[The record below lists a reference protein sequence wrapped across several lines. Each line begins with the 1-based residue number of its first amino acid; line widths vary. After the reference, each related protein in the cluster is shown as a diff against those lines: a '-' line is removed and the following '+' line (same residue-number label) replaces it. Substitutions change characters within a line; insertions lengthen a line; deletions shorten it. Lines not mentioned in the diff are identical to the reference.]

1 MNNKEDEKLQDAYLM
16 GQQDMV
22 YKIIQEFLDTET
34 ARKFG
39 VTGIDVK
46 LEDGFVNASWKFGE
60 RKENDIIR

>member
-1 MNNKEDEKLQDAYLM
+1 MDKKENEKLQDAYLM

-22 YKIIQEFLDTET
+22 YRTIQEFLNTET

-46 LEDGFVNASWKFGE
+46 LEDGYVNASWKFGE
-60 RKENDIIR
+60 RKANDLIK

>member
-1 MNNKEDEKLQDAYLM
+1 MKDEKLQDAYLM

-22 YKIIQEFLDTET
+22 YRIIQEFLDTET
-34 ARKFG
+34 SRKFG

>member
-1 MNNKEDEKLQDAYLM
+1 MEDEKLQDAYLM
-16 GQQDMV
+16 GQQDMF
-22 YKIIQEFLDTET
+22 YRIIQEFLDTET

>member
-1 MNNKEDEKLQDAYLM
+1 MEDEKLQDAYLM

>member
-1 MNNKEDEKLQDAYLM
+1 MEDEKLQDAYLM

-22 YKIIQEFLDTET
+22 YRMVQEFLDTET

-39 VTGIDVK
+39 VTGINVK
-46 LEDGFVNASWKFGE
+46 LEDGFVNAIWKFGE